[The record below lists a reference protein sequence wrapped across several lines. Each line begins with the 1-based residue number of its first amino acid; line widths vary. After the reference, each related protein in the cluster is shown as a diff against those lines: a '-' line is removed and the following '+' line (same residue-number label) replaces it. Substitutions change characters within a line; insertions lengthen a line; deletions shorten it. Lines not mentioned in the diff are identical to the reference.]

1 MLLMLDDL
9 YTTAP
14 WDQLDAVVFDVGNV
28 LVRFSPEQVL
38 TELFH
43 GQDALQ
49 ARLMGRVFKTPYWI
63 MLDHGI
69 ITYDEALE
77 AMTGRESDLR
87 PSIRL
92 ILQNWQDLKHTIPEG
107 VETLRAVKAHGKKA
121 YVLSNYH
128 TDAFAYIEKKYD
140 FFSLF
145 DGKVIS
151 ARVGLLKPD
160 PAIFRRLTECY
171 GLQPTRSLFIDDTPV
186 NVEAA
191 MTLGW
196 QGICYNE
203 PGKLSRFFGVNA

>member
-9 YTTAP
+9 YETAP
-14 WDQLDAVVFDVGNV
+14 WDELDAVVFDVGNV
-28 LVRFSPEQVL
+28 LVRFDPDKMLHEFFPGQE
-38 TELFH
+38 EL
-43 GQDALQ
+43 QR
-49 ARLMGRVFKTPYWI
+49 RLMSRVYRTPYWI

-77 AMTGRESDLR
+77 AMTGREGDLR
-87 PSIRL
+87 ESIRY
-92 ILQNWQDLKHTIPEG
+92 ILQNWQDLKETVPEG
-107 VETLRAVKAHGKKA
+107 IETLRAVKAHGKKA

-145 DGKVIS
+145 DGKVVS
-151 ARVGLLKPD
+151 AEIGLLKPD
-160 PAIFRRLTECY
+160 PAIYRRLTEKY
-171 GLQPTRSLFIDDTPV
+171 GLKPTRSVFIDDTPV

-196 QGICYNE
+196 QGVCYNE
-203 PGKLSRFFGVNA
+203 PGKLKRFFA